1 MTARGWVWCA
11 LLAATAS
18 GAGCRRSEPAGA
30 DAGGGAA
37 VREGDAL
44 PIAPAR
50 APMGGAGLPRTE
62 HVDAAPQGGHGV
74 ALVLPDAETDVPE
87 RSALVRGL
95 APQQARLVTD
105 PRTTL
110 VPRDTSFLK
119 RAALYDGVLAADYG
133 PVDFVLAV
141 PAGGDAVILDRQ
153 ASSFLDFVRRSGL
166 QLDTDGQRRAYVRAW
181 LEVVGMGRPDGYGRL
196 LERWEDLPAPTGM
209 SAEDEALWV
218 RLRNSYASQMHPLE
232 LTAGP
237 PWKCAVWAT
246 RLPRSLVRVNVTLE
260 ADGTVHT
267 DDAVL
272 EEALPIPTTGP

>member
-1 MTARGWVWCA
+1 MTARGWVLCI
-11 LLAATAS
+11 LAVLAGNGTA
-18 GAGCRRSEPAGA
+18 CRKSEPSGA
-30 DAGGGAA
+30 DAGRGAA
-37 VREGDAL
+37 VREADAL
-44 PIAPAR
+44 PVAAGRVPAG
-50 APMGGAGLPRTE
+50 AAGLPRTE

-74 ALVLPDAETDVPE
+74 SLVPPDAEADVPE

-95 APQQARLVTD
+95 PPQQARLVTD

-110 VPRDTSFLK
+110 HPRDTSFLK

-153 ASSFLDFVRRSGL
+153 AASFLDFVRRTGL
-166 QLDTDGQRRAYVRAW
+166 QLDTDAQRRAYVRAW

-196 LERWEDLPAPTGM
+196 LERWEDLPALPGM
-209 SAEDEALWV
+209 SAEDEAQWS
-218 RLRNSYASQMHPLE
+218 RLRDAHASQMHPLQ

-246 RLPRSLVRVNVTLE
+246 RLPRSLVRINVTLE

-267 DDAVL
+267 DDTVL
-272 EEALPIPTTGP
+272 EDALPIPPR